1 MASGGRLT
9 SKLIDDLLNTSA
21 ENEELD
27 LPSGNFVAT
36 TSRGYK
42 ILFLLVGII
51 CVLTGI
57 VLLNL
62 VEEVWLSG
70 IAIALG
76 LVSLLYLPTCLSY
89 KGYIS
94 SETMREE
101 YLIVFFKVIKEVEWK
116 DIKYKKIKRN
126 EYNEVESIKFYDENM
141 KRLMSFDKATVG
153 FTRIVKMAKKGSI
166 KEIK

>member
-1 MASGGRLT
+1 MAHYG
-9 SKLIDDLLNTSA
+9 KLMDEILDSQA
-21 ENEELD
+21 EIEELD

-36 TSRGYK
+36 ISKGYK
-42 ILFLLVGII
+42 ILFLLAGIVCI
-51 CVLTGI
+51 LTGI

-70 IAIALG
+70 IVIALG

-94 SETMREE
+94 RETMREE

-116 DIKYKKIKRN
+116 DIKFKKLKRDEYGEIDGIKL
-126 EYNEVESIKFYDENM
+126 YDENM
-141 KRLMSFDKATVG
+141 KKLMSFDKATVG

>member
-1 MASGGRLT
+1 MGRNA
-9 SKLIDDLLNTSA
+9 KIIDEILDNQA
-21 ENEELD
+21 EMEELD

-36 TSRGYK
+36 ISKGYK

-57 VLLNL
+57 VLLNF

-70 IAIALG
+70 IVIALG

-94 SETMREE
+94 RETMREE
-101 YLIVFFKVIKEVEWK
+101 YLIIFFKIIKEVEWK
-116 DIKYKKIKRN
+116 DIKFKKIKRD
-126 EYNEVESIKFYDENM
+126 EYGEIDGIKFYDENM
-141 KRLMSFDKATVG
+141 KKLMSFDKATVG

>member
-36 TSRGYK
+36 TSKGYK
-42 ILFLLVGII
+42 ILFLLTGII
-51 CVLTGI
+51 CVLTGVI
-57 VLLNL
+57 LLNI
-62 VEEVWLSG
+62 VEEIWLS
-70 IAIALG
+70 AIIMVLG
-76 LVSLLYLPTCLSY
+76 LVCLLYLPTCFSY

-94 SETMREE
+94 RETMREE

-116 DIKYKKIKRN
+116 DIKFKKLKRD
-126 EYNEVESIKFYDENM
+126 EYGEIDGIKFYDENM
-141 KRLMSFDKATVG
+141 KKLMSFDKATVG

>member
-9 SKLIDDLLNTSA
+9 SKLIDDWLNTSA

-42 ILFLLVGII
+42 ILFLLAGIVS
-51 CVLTGI
+51 VLTGI

-62 VEEVWLSG
+62 AKEVWLSG
-70 IAIALG
+70 IIIALG

-116 DIKYKKIKRN
+116 DIKFKKLKKD
-126 EYNEVESIKFYDENM
+126 EYGEIDTIKFYDENM
-141 KRLMSFDKATVG
+141 KKLMSFDKATVG

>member
-1 MASGGRLT
+1 MAHYG
-9 SKLIDDLLNTSA
+9 KLMDEILDNQT
-21 ENEELD
+21 EMEELD

-36 TSRGYK
+36 ISKGYK
-42 ILFLLVGII
+42 ILFLLVGLI

-70 IAIALG
+70 IIIALG
-76 LVSLLYLPTCLSY
+76 LVCLLFLPTCLSY

-94 SETMREE
+94 RETMREE

-116 DIKYKKIKRN
+116 DIKFKKLKRD
-126 EYNEVESIKFYDENM
+126 EFGEIEGIKFYDENM
-141 KRLMSFDKATVG
+141 KKLMSFDKATVG

>member
-1 MASGGRLT
+1 MAHYG
-9 SKLIDDLLNTSA
+9 KLMDEILDNQA
-21 ENEELD
+21 EMEEFD

-36 TSRGYK
+36 ISKGYK
-42 ILFLLVGII
+42 ILFLLVGIVCI
-51 CVLTGI
+51 LTGI

-70 IAIALG
+70 IVIALG

-94 SETMREE
+94 RETMREE
-101 YLIVFFKVIKEVEWK
+101 YLVVFFKIIKEVEWK
-116 DIKYKKIKRN
+116 DIKFKKLKRD
-126 EYNEVESIKFYDENM
+126 EYGEIDGIKFYDENM
-141 KRLMSFDKATVG
+141 KKLMSFDKATVG
-153 FTRIVKMAKKGSI
+153 FTQIVKMAKKGSI

>member
-1 MASGGRLT
+1 MGRNA
-9 SKLIDDLLNTSA
+9 KIIDEILDNQA
-21 ENEELD
+21 EMEELD

-36 TSRGYK
+36 ISKGYK

-57 VLLNL
+57 VLLNF

-70 IAIALG
+70 IVIALG

-94 SETMREE
+94 RETMREE

-116 DIKYKKIKRN
+116 DIKFKKLKRD
-126 EYNEVESIKFYDENM
+126 EYGEINTIKFYDENM
-141 KRLMSFDKATVG
+141 KKLMSFDKATVG

>member
-1 MASGGRLT
+1 MAHYG
-9 SKLIDDLLNTSA
+9 KLIDEILDNQA
-21 ENEELD
+21 EIEELD

-36 TSRGYK
+36 ISKGYK
-42 ILFLLVGII
+42 ILFLLVGIV

-57 VLLNL
+57 VLLNF
-62 VEEVWLSG
+62 VEEAWLSA
-70 IAIALG
+70 IIIALG
-76 LVSLLYLPTCLSY
+76 LVCLLYLPTCLSY

-94 SETMREE
+94 REAMREE

-116 DIKYKKIKRN
+116 NIKFKKLKKD
-126 EYNEVESIKFYDENM
+126 EYGEVEGIKFYDENM
-141 KRLMSFDKATVG
+141 KKLMSFDKATVG

>member
-1 MASGGRLT
+1 MGRNA
-9 SKLIDDLLNTSA
+9 KIIDEILDNQA
-21 ENEELD
+21 EMEELD
-27 LPSGNFVAT
+27 LPSGNFIAT
-36 TSRGYK
+36 ISKGYK
-42 ILFLLVGII
+42 ILFLLVGIVCI
-51 CVLTGI
+51 LTGI

-70 IAIALG
+70 IVIALG

-94 SETMREE
+94 RETMREE

-116 DIKYKKIKRN
+116 DIKFKKLKRD
-126 EYNEVESIKFYDENM
+126 EYGEINTIKFYDENM
-141 KRLMSFDKATVG
+141 KKLMSFDKATVG

>member
-1 MASGGRLT
+1 MGRNA
-9 SKLIDDLLNTSA
+9 KIIDEILDNQA
-21 ENEELD
+21 EMEELD
-27 LPSGNFVAT
+27 LPSGNFIAT
-36 TSRGYK
+36 ISKGYK

-57 VLLNL
+57 VLLNF

-70 IAIALG
+70 IVIALG

-94 SETMREE
+94 RETMREE

-116 DIKYKKIKRN
+116 DIKFKKIKRD
-126 EYNEVESIKFYDENM
+126 EYGEIDGIKFYDENM
-141 KRLMSFDKATVG
+141 KKLMSFDKATVG